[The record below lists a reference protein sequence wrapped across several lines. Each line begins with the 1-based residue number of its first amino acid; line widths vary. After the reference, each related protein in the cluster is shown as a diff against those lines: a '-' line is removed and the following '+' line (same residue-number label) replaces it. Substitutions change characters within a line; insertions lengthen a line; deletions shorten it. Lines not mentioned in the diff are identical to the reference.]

1 MNAQDLQ
8 MKFNELLDITRA
20 SYETFLTST
29 ETAMRVARPCVLA
42 VDEETI
48 DEDKFALDM
57 ATYNAAPVVA
67 VPAHSEFAPLVEN
80 GHRFLLAR
88 GGLFL
93 EVRRPWLHIIHQVAK
108 QPDTV
113 RIPYGEI
120 ASKMEF
126 GFGRLG
132 SALPQMKE
140 FAAHA
145 MVQSPIEAAASLIW
159 NHVTK
164 EWALKYPETVGE
176 ATSGSIQFLQ
186 VATEED
192 ESLVVDL
199 HSHGAHPAFF
209 SDTDDVDDAGSV
221 KICGVYGDL
230 DKSVQTAV
238 FRLCV
243 LGLYLPIAVPA
254 DKIFG

>member
-29 ETAMRVARPCVLA
+29 ETAIRVARPCVLA

-93 EVRRPWLHIIHQVAK
+93 EVRRPWLHIIHQVAE
-108 QPDTV
+108 QPSTV
-113 RIPYGEI
+113 RIPYGEVVN
-120 ASKMEF
+120 KMEF

-132 SALPQMKE
+132 TALPQMKE

-145 MVQSPIEAAASLIW
+145 MVQAPIEAAASLIW
-159 NHVTK
+159 NHVTNA
-164 EWALKYPETVGE
+164 WALKYPKTIGE
-176 ATSGSIQFLQ
+176 ATGGSIQFEQIELG
-186 VATEED
+186 ED
-192 ESLVVDL
+192 ESLAVDL

-209 SDTDDVDDAGSV
+209 SETDNADDAGSV

-230 DKSVQTAV
+230 DKDVQTAV

-243 LGLYLPIAVPA
+243 LGVYLPIGVPA